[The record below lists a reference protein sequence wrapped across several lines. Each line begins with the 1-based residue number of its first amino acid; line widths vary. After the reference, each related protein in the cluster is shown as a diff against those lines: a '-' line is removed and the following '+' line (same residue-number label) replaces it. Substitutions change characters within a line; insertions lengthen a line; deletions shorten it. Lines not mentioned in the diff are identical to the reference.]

1 MKTEQKEAGR
11 MPALQQEAGK
21 SPALHVELGGR
32 QVRVRKWPLRRA
44 FTMTQR
50 AMQAFAP
57 LLASADLENLTDPG
71 ALVKDLAAQL
81 SDENADLAVEM
92 IDCALDLPPGEE
104 RKALAEEAG
113 LEDLAVVL
121 ERNLVFPLG
130 RLKAWWRSSRT
141 STTPA
146 PASQNSES
154 PSSQP

>member
-1 MKTEQKEAGR
+1 MKPEQTEAGGT
-11 MPALQQEAGK
+11 PAVQT
-21 SPALHVELGGR
+21 VELGGR
-32 QVRVRKWPLRRA
+32 QVRVRKWPIRRA

-57 LLASADLENLTDPG
+57 LLASADLENLSDPG
-71 ALVKDLAAQL
+71 ALMKDLAAQL
-81 SDENADLAVEM
+81 SDENASLAVEM
-92 IDCALDLPPGEE
+92 IDWALDLPPGEE
-104 RKALAEEAG
+104 RRALAEEAG
-113 LEDLAVVL
+113 IEDLAVVL

-154 PSSQP
+154 LSSLP